1 MNYTVEQRTKAAT
14 WYTFAEQNSAGER
27 LQVELSECRP
37 DNRCKNSLPNLWKKH
52 GYTARV
58 LESYFCVRTYAT
70 DPEGVC
76 RGRYNPQEET
86 QNSSPQRSINFAW
99 MLEVTEENRERLL
112 RECYRRFI
120 NA

>member
-1 MNYTVEQRTKAAT
+1 MNYTAERTFGGA
-14 WYTFAEQNSAGER
+14 WYTFEEQNSAGER

-99 MLEVTEENRERLL
+99 MLEATEENREKLL
-112 RECYRRFI
+112 LEIYRRFMS
-120 NA
+120 A